1 LFKLPKNISEK
12 YNKLSQNKY
21 YKFILLFIAL
31 YIFIFSIKL
40 MGSGFKLMGS
50 DFSEAIL
57 TTIKDPISSFFI
69 GLLATSVIQSSSAT
83 TTILVTLCAT
93 GILPIETAIPAVIG
107 ANIGTTI
114 TNTLVSFGHI
124 TRKVEFGR
132 AFGGSVVHD
141 FFNILA
147 AAILLP
153 IEIVFHPLQH
163 ISTAMANAFVGV
175 GGLEVASPVKM
186 ITSPIIDGLK
196 ENFAYI
202 SFLDIIFIVVGL
214 IILFISLKVIVGCT
228 RFFVVGRG
236 EKLISKYL
244 FGGALIS
251 FILGLALTSI
261 VQSSSITTS
270 LIIPLVGAGVL
281 TIEKIFPYTL
291 GANIGTTV
299 TALLAALALGGES
312 FGHIGITIAFV
323 HLMFN
328 VFAICIIYPLKP
340 IRKIPIIL
348 AEKFGQ
354 FVVNAKKNTF
364 MMIVVYIII
373 FHYVLPFA
381 YIVLAGVL

>member
-1 LFKLPKNISEK
+1 
-12 YNKLSQNKY
+12 
-21 YKFILLFIAL
+21 
-31 YIFIFSIKL
+31 
-40 MGSGFKLMGS
+40 MGTGFKLMGS
-50 DFSEAIL
+50 DFSETIL
-57 TTIKDPISSFFI
+57 STIKDPVSSFFI

-83 TTILVTLCAT
+83 TSILVTLCAT
-93 GILPIETAIPAVIG
+93 GVLPLETAIPAVLG

-124 TRKVEFGR
+124 TRKEEFGR

-153 IEIVFHPLQH
+153 IEIVFHPLQQ
-163 ISTAMANAFVGV
+163 ISTAMANSFVGV
-175 GGLEVASPVKM
+175 GGLKVASPVKI
-186 ITSPIIDGLK
+186 ITAPVIEGL
-196 ENFAYI
+196 EEIFGFI
-202 SFLDIIFIVVGL
+202 SFLDILFIALGL
-214 IILFISLKVIVGCT
+214 IILFISLKIIVSCT
-228 RFFVVGRG
+228 RFLVVDRG

-251 FILGLALTSI
+251 FSLGLGLTSL

-299 TALLAALALGGES
+299 TALLAALALGGEE
-312 FGHIGITIAFV
+312 FGGIGITIAFV

-328 VFAICIIYPLKP
+328 VIAICIIYPLKP
-340 IRKIPIIL
+340 IRRIPIIL
-348 AEKFGQ
+348 AEKFGE
-354 FVVNAKKNTF
+354 FVISAKKNAL
-364 MMIVVYIII
+364 MMILFYIAI
-373 FHYVLPFA
+373 FHYVLPFG
-381 YIVLAGVL
+381 YILLVGVL